1 MATSYVKIDTKSW
14 DALPSSTISPQ
25 TGKVSTSHRRTATD
39 CSAAADT
46 TPSSVIA
53 QAADQQCT
61 ANRKCITI
69 LIISLLFLI
78 IGLICI
84 GLYVSSCTTTPTP
97 YPLTGVYFMNKAYNM
112 LSGKDIY
119 LQPGADII
127 SYQWKGTITSVSDVS
142 SGQTAY
148 EVPIEFRSVPVV
160 APQCE
165 INQQVNSVYYAM
177 STSVLHENAES
188 SSRGFSMPVTLGV
201 GVNTD
206 SQSLEATIHFTN
218 SLMFGRSSGSTHAT
232 EYASKSYTWSFS
244 MESSVKYYQAAIDW
258 NDETIDFQYKASFL
272 QSLDDLDQN
281 PNNKTVLSFIN
292 TWGSHVL
299 SQMQTG
305 AVCKETAFAS
315 SKSSMNEV
323 SDFQNHV
330 ASDSSGFLFYTSE
343 SESSSETEKS
353 GTYDNGVEYQFDNIY
368 CKGEVDSSACG
379 GITGTNNN
387 PVVISYELLSIFDI
401 EEVVSLLQNDTMLI
415 VTGFFQNLY
424 DSMYECS
431 HQYCNSNGTCT
442 LDEYVWNSEFIENTW
457 DGIDFS
463 MLWNIKDTSNY
474 YCFCNDGWFGNDCSQ
489 SSDCSCFGEADCCCY
504 TNNKCNDGMCCIHCV
519 TNKLIISIQAGLLCD
534 PSDSKCIASANLGV
548 QCGKAG
554 WFVQCNAGVITS
566 TCGSGANPDCGQ
578 RSGKCPDGSYTGIQC
593 DYIDLG
599 EYVGDG
605 QWFCTG
611 DSRDT
616 YGVSQSCLDNSNV
629 GNLMIGIC
637 GSGGGIDCKK
647 ECVGNAGIL
656 CGTIDGVDVDASEC
670 EWVVQHEQGYFES
683 CPGGYVA
690 TGWCASG
697 SLQDCDDRH
706 NANKLRCCKLSYI

>member
-258 NDETIDFQYKASFL
+258 NDEAIDFQYKASFL

-315 SKSSMNEV
+315 SQSTMNQV
-323 SDFQNHV
+323 SDFRQHV
-330 ASDSSGFLFYTSE
+330 VSHSSGFLFYHSE
-343 SESSSETEKS
+343 SQSSSETDTS
-353 GTYDNGVEYQFDNIY
+353 DTYDNGLAYQFDDIY
-368 CKGEVDSSACG
+368 CKGEVQDTSACG
-379 GITGTNNN
+379 GVTGTNNN
-387 PVVISYELLSIFDI
+387 PVIISYELLSIFDI
-401 EEVVSLLQNDTMLI
+401 EKVVSLLGNETMVI
-415 VTGFFQNLY
+415 VTSFFQNLY
-424 DSMYECS
+424 NSMYECS
-431 HQYCNSNGTCT
+431 HQYCSSNGVCT
-442 LDEYVWNSEFIENTW
+442 LNEDIWNSEFIDNTW

-463 MLWNIKDTSNY
+463 MLWNIEDTTTN

-489 SSDCSCFGEADCCCY
+489 SSDCSCFGDADCCC
-504 TNNKCNDGMCCIHCV
+504 NEDNACNDG
-519 TNKLIISIQAGLLCD
+519 LLCN
-534 PSDSKCIASANLGV
+534 PSDSKCIASDNLQLQCGV
-548 QCGKAG
+548 QGQ
-554 WFVQCNAGVITS
+554 FLQCSAGVITS
-566 TCGSGANPDCGQ
+566 TCGSGGDPDCAR
-578 RSGKCPDGSYTGIQC
+578 RSGKCSSGSYAGIQC
-593 DYIDLG
+593 DYSGLG
-599 EYVGDG
+599 GYVGNG

-611 DSRDT
+611 DNSHS
-616 YGVSQSCLDNSNV
+616 YGVSQSCLDQSNH
-629 GNLMIGIC
+629 LMIGIC
-637 GSGGGIDCKK
+637 GSGKSRDCQT
-647 ECVGNAGIL
+647 ECAGNAGIL
-656 CGTIDGVDVDASEC
+656 CGSIDGVDVDTSAC
-670 EWVVQHEQGYFES
+670 EWVYQYEQGYFES
-683 CPGGYVA
+683 CPSGYIA
-690 TGWCASG
+690 TGWCGSG
-697 SLQDCDDRH
+697 MSKDCEG
-706 NANKLRCCKLSYI
+706 NSNKLQCCKLSYTGT